1 MKLEIGTLK
10 KSIFKENAHKIL
22 KLETKFANKIN
33 ATSRINL
40 IGKSEQLVN
49 EP

>member
-1 MKLEIGTLK
+1 MKLEIGNLK
-10 KSIFKENAHKIL
+10 ESLFYENAHKIL
-22 KLETKFANKIN
+22 KFETKFANKVN
-33 ATSRINL
+33 ASSHIYL